1 MEIMEV
7 GRRSGKL
14 GYGQIY
20 IDMYAS
26 GRIKSTM
33 YFQCCTM

>member
-1 MEIMEV
+1 MKIWMGIMEV
-7 GRRSGKL
+7 DTRSGKL

-26 GRIKSTM
+26 GNN
-33 YFQCCTM
+33 